1 MDYAGKRTRMHP
13 YVLISLGS
21 SLAAG
26 LLAGAIWAR
35 DAGNRGNQLAALL
48 LAAGSLWSLCDVL
61 ASSATDAEAAIRMIR
76 VANFGS
82 IFIPP
87 LTLHMLITLEPVLRR
102 RYGRWIAPNYAA
114 AAALAVVSAA
124 TDWMWVA
131 ARPVAWG
138 FSAEIG
144 VGLALTWLVLAPL
157 PCAAIN
163 DWYRLRDRSYPLD
176 PVLAVAVSIP
186 ALIATLTDVVLPLL
200 DVPFPR
206 VGSASLVAWGAV
218 AMWKVYR
225 FRDPI
230 LAPHLFAREILATL
244 PDGVL
249 LLRLDGTIRAANEKM
264 AALAGVPAAE
274 LTGLAVSSLL
284 VEATD
289 AFEEPHDGRPHRLL
303 RQGTEPISVYVRETL
318 LTDDEANPLGHA
330 LVVRDLREVVSLR
343 SRLITSGRLAAV
355 GQLAAGIAHE
365 INNPLAYVRS
375 NLSLLRRHWESLEN
389 EISKSGTPDYAA
401 VLMAESEEMIDESLQ
416 GVDRAVAI
424 VRDVRGLAHAATSER
439 ESADV
444 NALIDG
450 VLRMA
455 KSQIDR
461 TVAIEKDLKPLPPL
475 TCTPQE
481 LQQVFLNL
489 VMNAGQAVAKNGNIA
504 IATDAVGDDIVV
516 TIRDD
521 GCGISPEMQDRIFEP
536 FFTTKPVGE
545 GTGLGLGIALE
556 IVRRHAGSIEV
567 RSETGRGTEFCVRLP
582 TAADRMEPR
591 SQP

>member
-1 MDYAGKRTRMHP
+1 MMLHVMVP
-13 YVLISLGS
+13 L
-21 SLAAG
+21 LACVVSALMAG
-26 LLAGAIWAR
+26 LIWMRNASDPASRPGTLLVATGAVWAFCEVMWNIQPEPEGARLFLRLSGFGWAFLGPLAFDTMR
-35 DAGNRGNQLAALL
+35 QLAAVPADPTVRVRPWLYVVSGGFL
-48 LAAGSLWSLCDVL
+48 LATLFTPWMHEGVVRTAYGWGYRVGWLHLVFALYTVGCIAAGVRIGWHSQRR
-61 ASSATDAEAAIRMIR
+61 ATPGERAQVR
-76 VANFGS
+76 VVGGG
-82 IFIPP
+82 
-87 LTLHMLITLEPVLRR
+87 IT
-102 RYGRWIAPNYAA
+102 
-114 AAALAVVSAA
+114 LAVVVGA
-124 TDWMWVA
+124 TTD
-131 ARPVAWG
+131 
-138 FSAEIG
+138 
-144 VGLALTWLVLAPL
+144 AL
-157 PCAAIN
+157 
-163 DWYRLRDRSYPLD
+163 
-176 PVLAVAVSIP
+176 
-186 ALIATLTDVVLPLL
+186 LPLL
-200 DVPFPR
+200 
-206 VGSASLVAWGAV
+206 GIQTMHLGTSALAIFALSIGWAFHRYGYSL
-218 AMWKVYR
+218 
-225 FRDPI
+225 
-230 LAPHLFAREILATL
+230 LAPGPFAQEILATL
-244 PDGVL
+244 PNGVA
-249 LLRLDGTIRAANEKM
+249 LLRLDGRIRTANDTLAGMLRCRPEALVGRGVQELLRDHALDLESEIAEVECQMRTAKGTLVP
-264 AALAGVPAAE
+264 AALA
-274 LTGLAVSSLL
+274 TS
-284 VEATD
+284 
-289 AFEEPHDGRPHRLL
+289 FL
-303 RQGTEPISVYVRETL
+303 RDRQ
-318 LTDDEANPLGHA
+318 DHA
-330 LVVRDLREVVSLR
+330 IGIVLVVRDVSEVASLR
-343 SRLITSGRLAAV
+343 NRLVMADRLAAV
-355 GQLAAGIAHE
+355 GEMAAGIAHE